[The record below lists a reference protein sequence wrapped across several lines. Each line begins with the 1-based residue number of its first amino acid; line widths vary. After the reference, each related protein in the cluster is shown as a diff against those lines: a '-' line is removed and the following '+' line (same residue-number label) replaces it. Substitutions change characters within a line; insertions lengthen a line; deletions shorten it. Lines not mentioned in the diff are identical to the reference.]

1 MSSRLDTTTEWGTV
15 KITTLQMMAKDD
27 GEASRAVNKNKRGSS
42 GRSHNWG
49 EELRKVKVQMDKC
62 SVLASLVLQSTV
74 FRFSLLFFFSN
85 QVEHWKGR
93 SEQQKS
99 SSSSSSV
106 CPPWWK
112 DSFGILDTK
121 RWSLFPSPKIPSIL
135 LLEEPA
141 GHKARLRARVETDG
155 FWHVIAKSAF

>member
-1 MSSRLDTTTEWGTV
+1 MGRR
-15 KITTLQMMAKDD
+15 
-27 GEASRAVNKNKRGSS
+27 SRAVNENKRGSS

-62 SVLASLVLQSTV
+62 SVLASFVLQSTV

-99 SSSSSSV
+99 SSSSSL
-106 CPPWWK
+106 CTPWWK

-121 RWSLFPSPKIPSIL
+121 RWSLSPSPKIPSLL

-141 GHKARLRARVETDG
+141 GHKTRLRATVETDG
-155 FWHVIAKSAF
+155 FRHFKSLKIHYCRCSIRKTL